1 MHPVDGYKPQWID
14 CSSEKYAKQ
23 LIPAGS
29 YVVVKRFSSKEEKRR
44 VKAHVLDLD
53 EPQALENHLNY
64 IHAGT
69 PRRTVPLEPTIAR
82 GLALW
87 LSSTGVDT
95 WFRARSGSTQ
105 VNASDLNA
113 TPVPSAGQLME
124 LGEHWSLGLSQE
136 EVDGLCQSVL
146 P

>member
-69 PRRTVPLEPTIAR
+69 PRRTVPLEPR
-82 GLALW
+82 SLAD
-87 LSSTGVDT
+87 SRYGS
-95 WFRARSGSTQ
+95 RRPGSTRGS
-105 VNASDLNA
+105 AHAPAIRKSTRA
-113 TPVPSAGQLME
+113 T
-124 LGEHWSLGLSQE
+124 
-136 EVDGLCQSVL
+136 
-146 P
+146 